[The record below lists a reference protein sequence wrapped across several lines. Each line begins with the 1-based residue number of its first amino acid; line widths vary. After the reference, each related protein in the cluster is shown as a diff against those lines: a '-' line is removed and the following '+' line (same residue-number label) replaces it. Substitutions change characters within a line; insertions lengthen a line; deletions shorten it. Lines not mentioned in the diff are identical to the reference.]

1 MRVGLFGATGFVGGY
16 LIDALVEAGHEP
28 SVLVR
33 SGSERKLRLSDRCR
47 VISGD
52 LGNVVAIDDVLEGCD
67 AAIFTVGLLREC
79 PRRGITCE
87 ETHHLAAA
95 RVVDAA
101 KRAGVGQFLL
111 MSANGVQRPGTPYQE
126 TKLDA
131 EDYLRAS
138 GLNFTIF
145 RPSVIFGNPQGKME
159 IATQLF
165 QEMVRPPVPAIGFH
179 TGLSPANGPI
189 MMSPVHVRDVADA
202 FLRSLDN
209 EAMLGKCLEIGGPEN
224 LSWTEMLRRISQ
236 AVDKRKLIVPM
247 PLTVMK
253 FAATLF
259 DWLPFFPATRDQLTM
274 LAQGNTAG
282 SEELEALIE
291 RPAKSFTAENLGY
304 LD

>member
-16 LIDALVEAGHEP
+16 LVEALVEAGHEP

-33 SGSERKLRLSDRCR
+33 SGSENKLRLSDRCR
-47 VISGD
+47 VITGD
-52 LGNVVAIDDVLEGCD
+52 LGNAAAIDDVLEGCD
-67 AAIFTVGLLREC
+67 AAIFNVGLLREF
-79 PRRGITCE
+79 PRRGITFE
-87 ETHHLAAA
+87 DTHYRAAA
-95 RVVDAA
+95 RVIDAA
-101 KRAGVGQFLL
+101 KEAGVGRLLL
-111 MSANGVQRPGTPYQE
+111 MSANGVKRPGTPYQE

-131 EDYLRAS
+131 EDYLRDS

-145 RPSVIFGNPQGKME
+145 RPSVIFGDPQGNME
-159 IATQLF
+159 IATQLL
-165 QEMVRPPVPAIGFH
+165 QEMVKPPVPAIGFH
-179 TGLSPANGPI
+179 TGLSPAKGPI

-202 FLRSLDN
+202 FLRSIGN
-209 EAMLGKCLEIGGPEN
+209 EAMLGKCLEIGGPDD

-247 PLTVMK
+247 PITLMK

-274 LAQGNTAG
+274 LAQGNTAKPD
-282 SEELEALIE
+282 ELEALIE

-304 LD
+304 LN